1 MLSSVAMDEM
11 TGSELL
17 LHVGSLAREQ
27 RSIEARILQAGVQHA
42 LRHGPETLDPAEVVL
57 PGREQARRL
66 GGGGTPRVAEFA
78 TAEFAARLGLSSYAG
93 RELIADALDLAHRL
107 PR

>member
-27 RSIEARILQAGVQHA
+27 RSIEARILQAAVQHA
-42 LRHGPETLDPAEVVL
+42 NNHGEDTLDPAEAAL
-57 PGREQARRL
+57 PGREQARRF
-66 GGGGTPRVAEFA
+66 GGEHRGWRSSHRPSSRPGWGCRRTPAV
-78 TAEFAARLGLSSYAG
+78 S
-93 RELIADALDLAHRL
+93 
-107 PR
+107 